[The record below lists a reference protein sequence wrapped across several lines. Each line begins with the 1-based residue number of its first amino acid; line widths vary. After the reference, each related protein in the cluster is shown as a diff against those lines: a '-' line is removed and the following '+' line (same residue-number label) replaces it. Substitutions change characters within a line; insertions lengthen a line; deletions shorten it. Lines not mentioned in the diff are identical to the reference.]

1 MVVLQKLKKNYE
13 FKKVYGEGRYYADKY
28 LVMYLIK
35 NHSNLNKV
43 GFSASKKVGKS
54 VTRNRL
60 KRLMKECY
68 RGLNGRIKT
77 GYDIVF
83 TARAGSADATYKHI
97 ESNMAAVVKRA
108 KLLREDE

>member
-1 MVVLQKLKKNYE
+1 MGTLLKLKKNYE
-13 FKKVYGEGRYYADKY
+13 FKKIYSEGRYYADKY

-54 VTRNRL
+54 VIRNRV

-77 GYDIVF
+77 GYDIIF
-83 TARAGSADATYKHI
+83 TARAGSAEATYHNI
-97 ESNMAAVVKRA
+97 ESNMAAVIKRA
-108 KLLREDE
+108 KLYREDE